1 MFTCVARG
9 DSMLLTS
16 VARGDVLLLSSVARG
31 DVLLL
36 TSVARGDS
44 SWGSSQVP
52 VCVQVT
58 ECGGFLR
65 TVALSDAA
73 RAV

>member
-9 DSMLLTS
+9 DSM
-16 VARGDVLLLSSVARG
+16 
-31 DVLLL
+31 LL

-65 TVALSDAA
+65 TVALPNAA
-73 RAV
+73 RAL